1 MICNKIKYSRQF
13 LTDKYKVQVEL
24 FSRPVEHNYLD
35 RSYRRQL
42 CNVIFA
48 GSDFSFTARNMRAV
62 VKALINNYNEATSEV
77 NMFGVT
83 TSLENVVIE
92 RNYRYYSVEQI
103 SRI

>member
-1 MICNKIKYSRQF
+1 MI
-13 LTDKYKVQVEL
+13 DKYKAIVEL
-24 FSRPVEHNYLD
+24 FSRPVEYNYLD

-48 GSDFSFTARNMRAV
+48 GSDFSFTARNMRAAI
-62 VKALINNYNEATSEV
+62 KLILNNYNEAANEV
-77 NMFGVT
+77 SIFGVT
-83 TSLENVVIE
+83 ASLEKVVIE

>member
-13 LTDKYKVQVEL
+13 VIGKYKAIVEL
-24 FSRPVEHNYLD
+24 FSRPVEYNYLE
-35 RSYRRQL
+35 RSYRRHL
-42 CNVIFA
+42 CNVVFA
-48 GSDFSFTARNMRAV
+48 GSDFSFTASSMRSA
-62 VKALINNYNEATSEV
+62 VKALISNYNEDTNEV

-83 TSLENVVIE
+83 TSLEKVVIE